1 MWVVRFSFARAPAPP
16 SARSESPIFC
26 FQGGSRTRASGGM
39 RAPLEKVEPCPPVLR
54 FWTPP
59 PQPRE
64 KTCGVSHFSV
74 LLSCWGSNPA
84 RFLWTNPFKAF
95 SGGWGGGATRAI
107 ADPTPRLRAPAR
119 SGSIGARIRTF
130 ASTSGAGCAKRMRLA
145 DFWKSM
151 GIRENPP
158 AGEILRVTL
167 AFFGTSRNFCSFWG
181 VAHSRE
187 AFEKQWFGS
196 FFAWHIHER
205 ALFLPG

>member
-1 MWVVRFSFARAPAPP
+1 MQNLLRAPVLKALLPP
-16 SARSESPIFC
+16 AHGDGAGACGLRLAAR
-26 FQGGSRTRASGGM
+26 
-39 RAPLEKVEPCPPVLR
+39 L
-54 FWTPP
+54 
-59 PQPRE
+59 
-64 KTCGVSHFSV
+64 
-74 LLSCWGSNPA
+74 
-84 RFLWTNPFKAF
+84 
-95 SGGWGGGATRAI
+95 ATRAI

-130 ASTSGAGCAKRMRLA
+130 GSTSGAGCAKRMRLA